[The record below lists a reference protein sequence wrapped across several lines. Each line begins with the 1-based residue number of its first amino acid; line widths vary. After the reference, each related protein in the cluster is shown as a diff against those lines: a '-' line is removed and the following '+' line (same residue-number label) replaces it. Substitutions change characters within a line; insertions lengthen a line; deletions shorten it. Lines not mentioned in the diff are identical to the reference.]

1 MFSLKISGLFRLV
14 ICAAHSVE
22 VLREGGGDPTVL
34 RLLATSANPREILRR
49 LGVGQQEA
57 GLKILC
63 SEEFL
68 VEDWPLLEYHTLRHP
83 VPILSHLY

>member
-1 MFSLKISGLFRLV
+1 LFRLV

-22 VLREGGGDPTVL
+22 VLREGGGDPTVV
-34 RLLATSANPREILRR
+34 RLLAASANPREILRR
-49 LGVGQQEA
+49 LGVGQHEA

-83 VPILSHLY
+83 ASILSHLY